1 MKSESI
7 PSPRLP
13 CTLKV
18 YAKELQVL
26 QYFPRILV
34 SMAWWA
40 VRSEQSRYLGLT
52 SFSVWATEQVECDKG
67 PTALVDPIAAGFPRK

>member
-1 MKSESI
+1 
-7 PSPRLP
+7 
-13 CTLKV
+13 
-18 YAKELQVL
+18 
-26 QYFPRILV
+26 
-34 SMAWWA
+34 MAWWV